1 MEKTAEDKTLKLQ
14 KIIFELS
21 KDQKSLENPVQLEKY
36 FEILE
41 DIYFTEN
48 SRDGFRH
55 YYSDIFGWITQID
68 KDPFGELGNL
78 DVLSQNIDEI
88 KNAYI
93 KCAYNRKRNVC
104 KSIEKLYDHINLD
117 IARINYLKTIQ
128 STSEDKMQMID
139 QQVFLLK
146 QTMDQELSNAED
158 ISKKVNNAYSEFVS
172 ILGIFSAIVL
182 VFFGGTSIFANVIAA
197 MYKTSIYKS
206 VIICTITGE
215 MLANVIFIFLCLLA
229 KLLDRSIAAKVE
241 EWEIYGNSIKR
252 FRIRY
257 PVVFYFNV
265 LCLGILGITC
275 CTWKINKSNIFE
287 MFAALWR
294 SILWGSTIVYD
305 KRRLLI
311 YMCVIWCIINII
323 FVLAYLFAKIT
334 DINIGWRINISHPRW
349 ISIQETSNNEFE
361 IYKENWP
368 ETDILLK
375 KYRNY
380 RRAKRYM
387 NLKIK
392 VEKIKVAIKNL
403 PKRIFLRYRVIS
415 TINII
420 FSILVIAIFST
431 K

>member
-1 MEKTAEDKTLKLQ
+1 
-14 KIIFELS
+14 
-21 KDQKSLENPVQLEKY
+21 
-36 FEILE
+36 
-41 DIYFTEN
+41 
-48 SRDGFRH
+48 
-55 YYSDIFGWITQID
+55 
-68 KDPFGELGNL
+68 
-78 DVLSQNIDEI
+78 
-88 KNAYI
+88 
-93 KCAYNRKRNVC
+93 
-104 KSIEKLYDHINLD
+104 HINLD
-117 IARINYLKTIQ
+117 IARINYLKTIQSINYLKTIQ

-334 DINIGWRINISHPRW
+334 DIVLAYLFAKITDINIGWRINISHPRW

-392 VEKIKVAIKNL
+392 VE
-403 PKRIFLRYRVIS
+403 
-415 TINII
+415 
-420 FSILVIAIFST
+420 
-431 K
+431 

>member
-1 MEKTAEDKTLKLQ
+1 
-14 KIIFELS
+14 
-21 KDQKSLENPVQLEKY
+21 
-36 FEILE
+36 
-41 DIYFTEN
+41 
-48 SRDGFRH
+48 
-55 YYSDIFGWITQID
+55 
-68 KDPFGELGNL
+68 
-78 DVLSQNIDEI
+78 
-88 KNAYI
+88 
-93 KCAYNRKRNVC
+93 
-104 KSIEKLYDHINLD
+104 
-117 IARINYLKTIQ
+117 
-128 STSEDKMQMID
+128 
-139 QQVFLLK
+139 
-146 QTMDQELSNAED
+146 
-158 ISKKVNNAYSEFVS
+158 
-172 ILGIFSAIVL
+172 
-182 VFFGGTSIFANVIAA
+182 
-197 MYKTSIYKS
+197 
-206 VIICTITGE
+206 
-215 MLANVIFIFLCLLA
+215 
-229 KLLDRSIAAKVE
+229 
-241 EWEIYGNSIKR
+241 
-252 FRIRY
+252 
-257 PVVFYFNV
+257 
-265 LCLGILGITC
+265 
-275 CTWKINKSNIFE
+275 

>member
-139 QQVFLLK
+139 QQVLLLK

-158 ISKKVNNAYSEFVS
+158 VSKKVNNAYSEFVS

-275 CTWKINKSNIFE
+275 CAWKINKSNIFE
-287 MFAALWR
+287 MFVALWR
-294 SILWGSTIVYD
+294 SILLGSTIVYD

-311 YMCVIWCIINII
+311 YICVIWCIINII

-334 DINIGWRINISHPRW
+334 DINIGWCINISYPRW
-349 ISIQETSNNEFE
+349 ISIQETSNDEFE

-403 PKRIFLRYRVIS
+403 PKRILLRYRVIS